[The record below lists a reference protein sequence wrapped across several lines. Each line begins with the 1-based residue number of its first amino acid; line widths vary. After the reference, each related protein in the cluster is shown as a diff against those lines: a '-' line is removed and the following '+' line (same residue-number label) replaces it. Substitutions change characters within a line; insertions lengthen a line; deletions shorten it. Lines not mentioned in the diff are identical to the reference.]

1 MIDWAFIGTYGPHLV
16 RACWITITV
25 SAISLVLATALGLG
39 IALLR
44 MSRNRALAGTGWT
57 FIWLVRGT
65 PLLLQMFAVYY
76 ALPAAGVR
84 LGPWESGILA
94 LSLNS
99 AAYFAEIFR
108 GAIKAVPLGQAEAAY
123 AVGMV
128 PSQAMRRIVLPLAFK
143 PALPPYIGQSTT
155 LVKNSS
161 LVSVISVPDLML
173 TAQSIYSSTYKVV
186 EVLVMTGILYLLMT
200 SVLQL
205 AQTVLEKRLNYYSVK

>member
-1 MIDWAFIGTYGPHLV
+1 MIDWDFVGTYGPHLV
-16 RACWITITV
+16 RACWITITI
-25 SAISLVLATALGLG
+25 SAASLVLATAMGLG
-39 IALLR
+39 VALLR
-44 MSRNRALAGTGWT
+44 MSRNPALAGAGWT

-65 PLLLQMFAVYY
+65 PLLLQLFAVYY
-76 ALPAAGVR
+76 ALPATGLR

-108 GAIKAVPLGQAEAAY
+108 GAIKSVPLGQAEAAY

-128 PSQAMRRIVLPLAFK
+128 PAQAMRRIVLPLAFR
-143 PALPPYIGQSTT
+143 PALPPYVGQSTT

-200 SVLQL
+200 TVLQV
-205 AQTVLEKRLNYYSVK
+205 AQTMLEKRLSYYSVK